1 LATFSV
7 VDHLSVESEFL
18 VKDGLIIGRAHSFL
32 SANTVPIVDGF
43 PLDKIT
49 AGKLDN
55 DVGLL
60 YQRLKLAHLHHD

>member
-1 LATFSV
+1 
-7 VDHLSVESEFL
+7 
-18 VKDGLIIGRAHSFL
+18 VKDGFIIRRPHSFL
-32 SANTVPIVDGF
+32 SANTVPIVDSF

-49 AGKLDN
+49 AGKLYY